1 MPTVKGYLPEWLETY
16 AKVHCK
22 PSTYR
27 GYKRAIEQ
35 HLIPTFRNRPLHLL
49 KRDEVKRFITTQ
61 IEAVKA
67 RGTIQ
72 NYLVRLKA
80 AFNQAKEDGLV
91 VLNPAERLGKLLQR
105 SQDRPEEMLPL
116 TAQEV

>member
-1 MPTVKGYLPEWLETY
+1 MKWAKASGEPVFLSQPSQGMPTLKEYIPEWLETH

-35 HLIPTFRNRPLHLL
+35 HLIPTFRDRPLHLL
-49 KRDEVKRFITTQ
+49 KRDEVKRFIVTQ

-72 NYLVRLKA
+72 NYLVPLK
-80 AFNQAKEDGLV
+80 
-91 VLNPAERLGKLLQR
+91 PLLIKPKR
-105 SQDRPEEMLPL
+105 
-116 TAQEV
+116 TAWW